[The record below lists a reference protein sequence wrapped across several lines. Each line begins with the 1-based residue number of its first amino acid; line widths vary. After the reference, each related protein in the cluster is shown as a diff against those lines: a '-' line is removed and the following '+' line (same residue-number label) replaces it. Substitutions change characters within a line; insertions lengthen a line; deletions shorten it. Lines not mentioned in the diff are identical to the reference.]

1 MKFQIASDTIDIG
14 EVSVILPL
22 QNTIEFSLTQSR

>member
-14 EVSVILPL
+14 EVSRNP
-22 QNTIEFSLTQSR
+22 TPTTEFSLTQNT